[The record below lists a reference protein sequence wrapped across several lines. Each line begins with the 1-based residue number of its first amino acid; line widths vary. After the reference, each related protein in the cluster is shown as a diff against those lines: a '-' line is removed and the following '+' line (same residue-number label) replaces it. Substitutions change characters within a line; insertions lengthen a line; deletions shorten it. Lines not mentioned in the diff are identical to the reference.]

1 MKEEE
6 KASGIECHLSRLEKA
21 LEEIAAAAAEDTVEN
36 DRKKTDDAKAAEMRN
51 RGCRKPERNTGKA
64 AECRGGRSE
73 TKAKKINRSGGDTIA
88 YLREKNYRVQKWKEG
103 ELPVVEQTASSTS
116 VLKVIFRALR
126 RRPLPIPPSSRPRRP
141 QILRS

>member
-36 DRKKTDDAKAAEMRN
+36 DKKKTDNAKAAEMRN

-64 AECRGGRSE
+64 AERRGGRSE
-73 TKAKKINRSGGDTIA
+73 TKAKKAVEVEVTQLHICVTKIIAFRSGKKENCLLWSRLHLLRVFLRLFFAPYDGDLSPFPQVHDLA
-88 YLREKNYRVQKWKEG
+88 
-103 ELPVVEQTASSTS
+103 
-116 VLKVIFRALR
+116 VLG
-126 RRPLPIPPSSRPRRP
+126 S
-141 QILRS
+141 